1 MRKLISIFILL
12 FGFFILCSP
21 HTISK
26 PNDGKW
32 AELESF
38 HKVMSQTFHPAEEG
52 NYQPIKER
60 IGEMVEAASKLNT
73 STIPAELN
81 KPEIIETAKKLET
94 DSKAL
99 EEKIKAGA
107 EDKDIFTALTSLHDT
122 FHKIVGLCNTNEPE
136 HK

>member
-1 MRKLISIFILL
+1 MGKLISISILL
-12 FGFFILCSP
+12 FVFFILCSP

-32 AELESF
+32 AELEAF

-60 IGEMVEAASKLNT
+60 ISEMVEAASKLNT
-73 STIPAELN
+73 STVPAEFN

-107 EDKDIFTALTSLHDT
+107 TDKEIFTDLSALHDT
-122 FHKIVGLCNTNEPE
+122 FHKIVGLCNTND
-136 HK
+136 HNDK

>member
-1 MRKLISIFILL
+1 MKKLISISILL
-12 FGFFILCSP
+12 FGFLILCSSSV
-21 HTISK
+21 TSK
-26 PNDGKW
+26 PYAGSW
-32 AELESF
+32 PELEAF
-38 HKVMSQTFHPAEEG
+38 HKVMSQTYHPAEEG
-52 NYQPIKER
+52 NYQPIKDR
-60 IGEMVEAASKLNT
+60 IGEMVEAAAKMNS
-73 STIPAELN
+73 STIPAEFN
-81 KPEIIETAKKLET
+81 KPEIIETAKKLEA